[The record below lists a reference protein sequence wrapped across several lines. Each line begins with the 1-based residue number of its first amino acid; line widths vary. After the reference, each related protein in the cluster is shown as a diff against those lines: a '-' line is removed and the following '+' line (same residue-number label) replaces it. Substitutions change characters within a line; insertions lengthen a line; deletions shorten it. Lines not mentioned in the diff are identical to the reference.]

1 MNATESGTPAA
12 PIPVVVHLSG
22 ARRGTTEQVEGDTL
36 RIGTSA
42 EAEIRLPADEVAC
55 AAAVYATLER
65 RGLTYELHAM
75 PGLSVW
81 VNGEATQHLVLASG
95 DLIEI
100 GKGGPVLRFRVY
112 APGTA
117 PHKSLAEAFSDC
129 LDCARYGGRTSLE
142 RAAIFLAAM
151 PRELAT
157 QTSPRLRAGTAA
169 LLALLALSLVLAVR
183 SVVLERRL
191 AQDALQVRGIAALL
205 DRSADR
211 AVGPA
216 GLAELRNQV
225 AAAAARLEALEARS
239 GAGARVVAAATRS
252 TALIQGAYGFVETA
266 TGRPLRLVPG
276 PDGEP
281 LRNAAGDPAVSLEG
295 EGPILEVYVI
305 GTAFRATEG
314 GLLLTNR
321 HVAEP
326 WVGDGVTPALAERGV
341 LPVMR
346 RFVGYFPGTRE
357 PCDIELVLASDDA
370 DLAVLRCRG
379 TAPRVPA
386 LRLASEAPRPGDE
399 LVLLGYAAGIDA
411 LLVRTDAAVR
421 ERLLR
426 REGLS
431 FWTVV
436 ERLAAAGQ
444 IAPLASRGIVGQV
457 TREAVV
463 YDAASTSGASGGP
476 VLDMDGAVIAV
487 NRAILT
493 SLGGSSFGGSNL
505 GVPADRAR
513 ALLARARSRQQV
525 RRDASAPLRQP

>member
-42 EAEIRLPADEVAC
+42 EAEIRLQADEVAC

-65 RGLTYELHAM
+65 RGLTYELHVM

-157 QTSPRLRAGTAA
+157 QTSPRLRASTAA

-191 AQDALQVRGIAALL
+191 AQEALQVRGIAALL

-225 AAAAARLEALEARS
+225 A
-239 GAGARVVAAATRS
+239 
-252 TALIQGAYGFVETA
+252 ALIQGAYGFVETA

-513 ALLARARSRQQV
+513 ALLARARSRLQV
-525 RRDASAPLRQP
+525 HRNASTPLRQP